1 MSDDSKKTSDS
12 KFAKQFAN
20 NRKSIGSGSGGF
32 AQRYNNPNAISNKAA
47 KFSDT
52 LSSKTEKDASFS
64 ESKDVL
70 RKSKLSNKNFAES
83 TKKSRLDCLFLVR
96 GKDNGRAAWHYV
108 LVDKPKREMF
118 LAKSRSGSID
128 VALYGQILYSGWG
141 ENPPQDIVKKIED
154 EFGV

>member
-1 MSDDSKKTSDS
+1 MGDEINKDS
-12 KFAKQFAN
+12 KFAKQFAA
-20 NRKSIGSGSGGF
+20 NRKVGASSF
-32 AQRYNNPNAISNKAA
+32 TERYKNPNALPSKSA
-47 KFSDT
+47 KFSGMLQDN
-52 LSSKTEKDASFS
+52 KNEKDVPFAD
-64 ESKDVL
+64 SKSVM
-70 RKSKLSNKNFAES
+70 RKSKLNNKNFAES

-108 LVDKPKREMF
+108 LVDKGKREMF

-141 ENPPQDIVKKIED
+141 ENPPEDIVKKIED

>member
-1 MSDDSKKTSDS
+1 MGDETKKNS
-12 KFAKQFAN
+12 KFAEQFAA
-20 NRKSIGSGSGGF
+20 NRKSQGGGF
-32 AQRYNNPNAISNKAA
+32 TEKYKNPNALPNKSA
-47 KFSDT
+47 KFSSALQDK
-52 LSSKTEKDASFS
+52 SKKEVPFS

-70 RKSKLSNKNFAES
+70 RKSKLNNKNFAES

-96 GKDNGRAAWHYV
+96 GKDNGRSAWHYV
-108 LVDKPKREMF
+108 LVDKNKREMF

-141 ENPPQDIVKKIED
+141 ENPPKDIVKKIED

>member
-1 MSDDSKKTSDS
+1 MGDETNKDS
-12 KFAKQFAN
+12 KFTKQFAA
-20 NRKSIGSGSGGF
+20 NRKG
-32 AQRYNNPNAISNKAA
+32 NA
-47 KFSDT
+47 
-52 LSSKTEKDASFS
+52 ASFS
-64 ESKDVL
+64 EKYKNPNALPNKSAKFSSILQDKPEKEVPFSDSKNLL
-70 RKSKLSNKNFAES
+70 RKSKLNNKNFAES

-141 ENPPQDIVKKIED
+141 ENPPEDIVKKIED
-154 EFGV
+154 EFGA